1 MNHDYDVPFDSIA
14 AKVRQLQ
21 CEIAALSKEVS
32 INRALVLLLAKSLQI
47 PNESIEKLERQAE
60 KVYLIGL
67 QKYAHEKSKQT

>member
-1 MNHDYDVPFDSIA
+1 MNHDYDVPFDAIA
-14 AKVRQLQ
+14 VEIRQLQ
-21 CEIAALSKEVS
+21 CEIVALSKEAA

-67 QKYAHEKSKQT
+67 QKYSDEKSKQT